1 MRPPAPLPNKSAAHR
16 KQDEEE
22 ATGMLLSLA
31 SIMDAKF
38 NWKVKVNCLSVD
50 LMTGHV
56 KIQVRNLQPFWI
68 PYVILHVGC
77 RKESKKKWLRETI
90 QRLMSKVSL
99 LDPYPAWEYPTRP
112 RLSVMQMHPIVLMY
126 YWPEFRDGTIW
137 GEHERVVYRLAS
149 TSTIGVSML
158 KDVRVW
164 YMEAG
169 QYTLLE
175 TFIDR
180 KRVRHTP
187 TSLRTD
193 LSDYWLLQVQI
204 LKCGEDVGELRK
216 AMGLTQ
222 FHTDITVPQMRDYE
236 FKHFHFGMGT
246 PRKSSTLEE
255 SVQALVRQ
263 HSDGKSSSSS
273 SSSSKNKDGE
283 QEAAAA
289 ADLLFYSQTVSKCG

>member
-1 MRPPAPLPNKSAAHR
+1 MMPPAPLPINKSAAHR

-22 ATGMLLSLA
+22 GIGMLLSLA

-56 KIQVRNLQPFWI
+56 KVQVRNLQPFWI

-164 YMEAG
+164 FMEAG

-180 KRVRHTP
+180 KRVRRRAC
-187 TSLRTD
+187 LLTD
-193 LSDYWLLQVQI
+193 LSDCWRMQVQI

-236 FKHFHFGMGT
+236 FKHFQFGMGT

-263 HSDGKSSSSS
+263 HSDGKRSGSCN
-273 SSSSKNKDGE
+273 KNMGGE
-283 QEAAAA
+283 QEAAAAAA
-289 ADLLFYSQTVSKCG
+289 ADLLFYSESVSKCG